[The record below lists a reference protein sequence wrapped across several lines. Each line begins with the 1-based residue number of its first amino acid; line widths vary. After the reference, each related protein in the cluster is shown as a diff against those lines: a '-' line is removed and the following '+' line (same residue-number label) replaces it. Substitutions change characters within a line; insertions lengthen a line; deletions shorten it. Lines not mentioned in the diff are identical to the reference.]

1 MCREGPKLP
10 TPGCGAAGTGGG
22 GGAETS
28 VGLTAEGPPLWGSA
42 WRETEAP
49 PPHPFPGGFPLP
61 PPAAA
66 ALRAFQSCC
75 LHRCSGGR
83 SGGVSCEPRTETFGW
98 HRQCCAV
105 LCCARLR
112 AAFGAALRVLPCAES
127 NQRCESAGRDGA
139 RRGQCC
145 RGAAAPGCPA
155 ALNAGERPHR
165 AACPMAPLTEL
176 PLFLQELLG
185 FLFLCHLLSTRVG
198 SPRHPFRCKTA
209 GRQNKELPRTRLCS
223 GVCLTS
229 HAGSSTICIYLL
241 LTLCNVCSRST
252 DC

>member
-145 RGAAAPGCPA
+145 RGAAAHGCPA
-155 ALNAGERPHR
+155 GNG
-165 AACPMAPLTEL
+165 LTEL
-176 PLFLQELLG
+176 PVRWHRSQSCLFSCKNFSVSFSSVTSSALGWVLPGILFAAKLQG
-185 FLFLCHLLSTRVG
+185 GKTR
-198 SPRHPFRCKTA
+198 SSQEH
-209 GRQNKELPRTRLCS
+209 
-223 GVCLTS
+223 VCVLVS
-229 HAGSSTICIYLL
+229 A
-241 LTLCNVCSRST
+241 
-252 DC
+252 